1 MAGKS
6 EKAEKSGKA
15 GVMLS
20 AKQFKKL
27 SKNLEIMF
35 KKNSKDLRN
44 LINDTK
50 GQIADINGLLQTG
63 LEKQNLEILTVL
75 RSAGDCAK
83 RSDNSAADLLSQVSS
98 LRDYLA
104 KQQNMVKRLQDGY
117 DWTVLK
123 NFCQRIIRCIDDV
136 EKRINSSKEAT
147 DAHRQDLEMIY
158 DQLVF
163 ALDGSGIEQFKPEVD
178 TPYSGQEKIAEV
190 VGKDSCEKGV
200 SGHISQVVN
209 PGYQYYIS
217 DEHQKLIR
225 PAKVR
230 LYEKQSEGSDD
241 ID

>member
-6 EKAEKSGKA
+6 GKTGKSGKVEA
-15 GVMLS
+15 ALS
-20 AKQFKKL
+20 AKQFKEL
-27 SKNLEIMF
+27 SKNLQNMF
-35 KKNSKDLRN
+35 KKNTKDLRN
-44 LINDTK
+44 LMNDTK
-50 GQIADINGLLQTG
+50 SQIADIHELLQTE
-63 LEKQNLEILTVL
+63 LEKQKLDILAAL

-83 RSDNSAADLLSQVSS
+83 RSDNSAADILSQVSS

-104 KQQNMVKRLQDGY
+104 KQQNMVKRFQDGY

-123 NFCQRIIRCIDDV
+123 NFCQRIIRCIDDI
-136 EKRINSSKEAT
+136 EKRTNSLKEAT

-190 VGKDSCEKGV
+190 VGKDPCEKGV
-200 SGHISQVVN
+200 PGDISQVVN
-209 PGYQYYIS
+209 PGYLYYIS

-225 PAKVR
+225 PAKVK

-241 ID
+241 IE